1 MLENL
6 LTFHKSILKC
16 VDQTF
21 FPSIE
26 QLLLSVFYLKSL
38 HSTNSLFSPF
48 QPAAKM
54 KIVLLG
60 ATGDTG
66 KPLLRQCLDHN
77 HSVTGIIF

>member
-1 MLENL
+1 MLKNL
-6 LTFHKSILKC
+6 LTFHKIIMKC
-16 VDQTF
+16 VDQIFSITFICILSKELAFQTF
-21 FPSIE
+21 F
-26 QLLLSVFYLKSL
+26 
-38 HSTNSLFSPF
+38 LFSPF